1 MRNSLS
7 CFFLPG
13 CTAAVVLDNRLA
25 EQPPKLFTKPWNGPD
40 GALTTYHLNAVVVI
54 RISATSDFIST
65 CRFKRVP
72 TIDECYMND
81 QVCKREASV
90 QYFRDR
96 GVEQAIVKLL
106 YQRFQDCVIYEYPDQ
121 VIKKI
126 IIHMLF

>member
-1 MRNSLS
+1 
-7 CFFLPG
+7 
-13 CTAAVVLDNRLA
+13 
-25 EQPPKLFTKPWNGPD
+25 
-40 GALTTYHLNAVVVI
+40 
-54 RISATSDFIST
+54 
-65 CRFKRVP
+65 
-72 TIDECYMND
+72 MND